1 MTRSTEPYP
10 CEHPVLLA
18 PMAGYTDRVF
28 RALCRSFG
36 CDLTCTEMISAK
48 GLTFG
53 SVKTAEYLSLGDD
66 EDAIAVQL
74 FGHEPDRMADAV
86 KIVSDHLGARLR
98 CIDLNMGCPAQKIV
112 SNGDGSALMRT
123 PQLAGQITEAVK
135 SVSPVPVTVKFRKG
149 WDGDTC
155 VSFARVLAESGADAI
170 CLHPRTRMQQ
180 YGGTADRDAI
190 GAVKAAVRIP
200 VIGNGDI
207 TSGADAVSM
216 MRETGC
222 DGVMVGRA
230 ALGQPWIFSEI
241 KAAIA
246 NEPYTAPTAA
256 ERLEIAIR
264 HAERIEAVKGPHGLV
279 ELRKHL
285 PRYLHGIRG
294 SALLRAK
301 LNEAKNA
308 AEIRAFLLDSL
319 KNITI

>member
-1 MTRSTEPYP
+1 MIEPFA
-10 CEHPVLLA
+10 CDHPVLLA
-18 PMAGYTDRVF
+18 PMAGYTDVVF

-36 CDLTCTEMISAK
+36 CDLSYTEMISAK

-53 SVKTAEYLSLGDD
+53 NVKTSEYLTLGED
-66 EDAIAVQL
+66 ERAVAVQL
-74 FGHEPDRMADAV
+74 FGHEPDRMAEAV
-86 KIVSDHLGARLR
+86 KIVADHLGPRLS
-98 CIDLNMGCPAQKIV
+98 CIDVNMGCPAQKIV
-112 SNGDGSALMRT
+112 ANGDGSALMRT
-123 PQLAGQITEAVK
+123 PVLAGQIVEAMK
-135 SVSPVPVTVKFRKG
+135 RVSPVPVTVKFRKG
-149 WDGDTC
+149 WAEDTC
-155 VSFARVLAESGADAI
+155 VPFAKILEASGADALT
-170 CLHPRTRMQQ
+170 LHPRTRMQQ
-180 YGGTADRDAI
+180 YRGTADQAAI

-207 TSGADAVSM
+207 TDGESAVSM

-222 DGVMVGRA
+222 DGVMIGRA
-230 ALGQPWIFSEI
+230 ALGQPWIFREI

-246 NEPYTAPTAA
+246 GQPYTPPTLA
-256 ERLEIAIR
+256 ERLEVAIR
-264 HAERIEAVKGPHGLV
+264 HAERIEQVKGPHGLV

-294 SALLRAK
+294 SAALRTR

>member
-1 MTRSTEPYP
+1 
-10 CEHPVLLA
+10 
-18 PMAGYTDRVF
+18 MAGYTDIVF
-28 RALCRSFG
+28 RSLCVSFG

-53 SVKTAEYLSLGDD
+53 NVRTAEYLTLGKD
-66 EDAIAVQL
+66 EDAVAVQL
-74 FGHEPDRMADAV
+74 FGHEPDRMAEAV
-86 KIVSDHLGARLR
+86 KIVSDHLGPRLF
-98 CIDLNMGCPAQKIV
+98 CFDINMGCPAQKIV

-123 PQLAGQITEAVK
+123 PLLAGQITEAVK
-135 SVSPVPVTVKFRKG
+135 RASPVPVTVKFRKG
-149 WDGDTC
+149 WDEDTC
-155 VSFARVLAESGADAI
+155 VPFAKILEASGADAL

-180 YGGTADRDAI
+180 YRGLADRPAI
-190 GAVKAAVRIP
+190 GAVKAAVGIP

-207 TSGADAVSM
+207 TSGESAVSM

-222 DGVMVGRA
+222 DGVMIGRA
-230 ALGQPWIFSEI
+230 ALGQPWIFREV

-246 NEPYTAPTAA
+246 GQTCEPPSVA
-256 ERLEIAIR
+256 ERLEVAIR
-264 HAERIEAVKGPHGLV
+264 HAERIEQLKGAHGLV

-294 SALLRAK
+294 AAQLRTK

>member
-1 MTRSTEPYP
+1 MIEPYP
-10 CEHPVLLA
+10 NEHPVLLA
-18 PMAGYTDRVF
+18 PMAGYTDVVF

-36 CDLTCTEMISAK
+36 CDLTYTEMVSAK

-53 SVKTAEYLSLGDD
+53 NVKTASYLAVSDD

-74 FGHEPDRMADAV
+74 FGHEPDRMAEAV
-86 KIVSDHLGARLR
+86 KITADHLGDRLR
-98 CIDLNMGCPAQKIV
+98 CIDVNMGCPAQKIV

-123 PQLAGQITEAVK
+123 PSLAGRIIEAVK
-135 SVSPVPVTVKFRKG
+135 GVSPVPVTVKFRKG
-149 WDGDTC
+149 WDDDTC
-155 VSFARVLAESGADAI
+155 VPFAKVLESAGADAL
-170 CLHPRTRMQQ
+170 CLHPRTRVQM
-180 YGGTADRDAI
+180 YRDLADRSVI

-207 TSGADAVSM
+207 TDGESAVAM
-216 MRETGC
+216 LRETGC

-230 ALGQPWIFSEI
+230 ALGKPWIFREI

-246 NEPYTAPTAA
+246 QTPYTAPTLS
-256 ERLEIAIR
+256 ERLEIAVL
-264 HAERIEAVKGPHGLV
+264 HAERIEQAKGSHGLV

-285 PRYLHGIRG
+285 PRYLYGIRG
-294 SALLRAK
+294 SAALRTK

>member
-1 MTRSTEPYP
+1 MIEPYP

-18 PMAGYTDRVF
+18 PMAGYTDVVF

-53 SVKTAEYLSLGDD
+53 NVKTATYLQVGED

-86 KIVSDHLGARLR
+86 RITADHLGSRLR
-98 CIDLNMGCPAQKIV
+98 CIDINMGCPAQKIV

-123 PQLAGQITEAVK
+123 PALAGQITEAVK
-135 SVSPVPVTVKFRKG
+135 KVSPVPVTVKFRKG
-149 WDGDTC
+149 WDEDTC
-155 VSFARVLAESGADAI
+155 VSFAKVLESAGADAL

-180 YGGTADRDAI
+180 YRGAADRSAI
-190 GAVKAAVRIP
+190 GAVKAAVRVP

-207 TSGADAVSM
+207 TDGGSAVSM
-216 MRETGC
+216 LRETGC
-222 DGVMVGRA
+222 DGVMIGRA
-230 ALGQPWIFSEI
+230 ALGQPWIFREI

-246 NEPYTAPTAA
+246 GEPYTAPTLS
-256 ERLEIAIR
+256 ERLEVAIR

-294 SALLRAK
+294 SAALRVK

-308 AEIRAFLLDSL
+308 TEIREFLLDSL
-319 KNITI
+319 RDITI